1 MIINIIVGDVMSE
14 NIVGHRMRIA
24 RAMKNPAMNQQELLA
39 KLQTEGIDISQ
50 STLSKIENG
59 DRYVKDI
66 ELKAIAKVLN
76 VSILWLMS
84 ESDN

>member
-1 MIINIIVGDVMSE
+1 MSE

-24 RAMKNPAMNQQELLA
+24 RAIKNPPMSQQELLA

-59 DRYVKDI
+59 DRYVTDI
-66 ELKAIAKVLN
+66 ELKAIAKVLD
-76 VSILWLMS
+76 VSILWLMNES
-84 ESDN
+84 EN

>member
-1 MIINIIVGDVMSE
+1 
-14 NIVGHRMRIA
+14 MRIA

>member
-1 MIINIIVGDVMSE
+1 MRE

-24 RAMKNPAMNQQELLA
+24 RAMKTPPMNQQELLA

-59 DRYVKDI
+59 SRYVKDT
-66 ELKAIAKVLN
+66 ELKAIAKVLE
-76 VSILWLMS
+76 VSIIWLMN
-84 ESDN
+84 E